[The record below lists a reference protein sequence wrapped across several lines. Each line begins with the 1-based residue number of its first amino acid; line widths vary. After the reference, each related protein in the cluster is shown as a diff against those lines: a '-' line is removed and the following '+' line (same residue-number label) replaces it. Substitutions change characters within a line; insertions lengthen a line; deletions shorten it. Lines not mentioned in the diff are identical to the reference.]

1 MTQSSDRVLSGIALM
16 LVFCVLAPLLDAASK
31 LATSTIPVGQITAA
45 RFLVQGALMVPVAL
59 LMRIPWAM
67 SRRVAAMILARSVF
81 LILST
86 YGFVAAVQV
95 MPIADALAIVFVEPF
110 ILLILGSLLFGDY
123 IGPRR
128 IIASLTGFAGS
139 LMVIQPSLMTFGLV
153 ALFPLGSAFCFAF
166 YMLITRMITAH
177 LHPVAQQLHTSIAGC
192 LICLPIMVLADGTGW
207 ATLDPVMPQ
216 GIAWLWLFGVGF
228 WAAASH
234 MCMTVALKFAP
245 ASTLAPIHYLE
256 IVTAVALGYYIFGDF
271 PNWLTWCGIAV
282 IVSSGIYIIHRER
295 VTAASNRP
303 TPHPAI

>member
-1 MTQSSDRVLSGIALM
+1 M

-59 LMRIPWAM
+59 LMRVSLAM

-81 LILST
+81 LMLST
-86 YGFVAAVQV
+86 YGFVAGVKV

-110 ILLILGSLLFGDY
+110 ILLILGNLLFGDY

-153 ALFPLGSAFCFAF
+153 ALFPLAAAFCFAF
-166 YMLITRMITAH
+166 YMLITRMITVH
-177 LHPVAQQLHTSIAGC
+177 LHPVAQQLNTSIAGC
-192 LICLPIMVLADGTGW
+192 LICLPVMVLADGTGW

-228 WAAASH
+228 WAATSH

-256 IVTAVALGYYIFGDF
+256 IVTAVALGYYIFDDF

-303 TPHPAI
+303 APHPAI